1 MRRSFATGLITLAAC
16 ASNGTA
22 SSDASITDGSISS
35 DASSS
40 DAAAPDGSA
49 GPQAA
54 AFFYQDVTPT
64 TNNNRVGIT
73 YDGKVVDIDNFDVL
87 KVTRGTSKVSYGDPV
102 FSRLSNGRWAMTAW
116 TGFEDPHG
124 VGQLMLH
131 ESACPKVVEADVKV
145 LGAKSASGC
154 KAAPIVTSGHTSQIF
169 EASGSN
175 YVFHAISGE
184 LYLTRLTDSTHA
196 ATDLQSLCVRET
208 PVSKIADLAWGETTL
223 VMSKTLATGLLLSDS
238 GIARRK
244 DGTWVVFVKGY
255 PTSAGCTKPG
265 LCELC
270 ARGIYRSTSTD
281 LITWTVPVKMIDKA
295 SVPDAT
301 TYADGSVWVYWQDF
315 SAACAA
321 QDDKLAQRAPISG
334 AYELADL
341 TLSPTIAV
349 SFPKEPFETDTKLH
363 YPTNGNP
370 VAMSSS
376 AAKAALDA
384 CVK

>member
-1 MRRSFATGLITLAAC
+1 MTPTNTLLAVTFIAC
-16 ASNGTA
+16 G
-22 SSDASITDGSISS
+22 
-35 DASSS
+35 SSS
-40 DAAAPDGSA
+40 TAQVDSSVDAGTVS
-49 GPQAA
+49 AA

-64 TNNNRVGIT
+64 TNNNRVGIS
-73 YDGKVVDIDNFDVL
+73 YDGKVVEFYNFDVL
-87 KVTRGTSKVSYGDPV
+87 KVTRGGKVSYGDPV

-124 VGQLMLH
+124 AGQLMLH
-131 ESACPKVVEADVKV
+131 ESACPTVVETDVKV
-145 LGAKSASGC
+145 LGAKAASGC

-208 PVSKIADLAWGETTL
+208 PVTKIADLSWGETTL
-223 VMSKTLATGLLLSDS
+223 VMSKTLAAGLLLSDS
-238 GIARRK
+238 AIARRK
-244 DGTWVVFVKGY
+244 DGTWVSFVKGY

-281 LITWTVPVKMIDKA
+281 LITWSAPVKMIDQA

-315 SAACAA
+315 SATCAA
-321 QDDKLAQRAPISG
+321 QDEKLAQRSPISG

-370 VAMSSS
+370 VALPGSE
-376 AAKAALDA
+376 AKAALDA